1 MVPHGMSVV
10 LNAPSVYRFTGE
22 AAPERHLEGAQF
34 LGADTRGASA
44 GDAGQIVAKK
54 LIELMRAV
62 NFPNGL
68 NAVGYT
74 EADADTLADRA
85 FPQQRVIK
93 NAPRDVT
100 KASLA
105 ELFKGAMRYW

>member
-1 MVPHGMSVV
+1 
-10 LNAPSVYRFTGE
+10 
-22 AAPERHLEGAQF
+22 
-34 LGADTRGASA
+34 
-44 GDAGQIVAKK
+44 
-54 LIELMRAV
+54 MRAV
-62 NFPNGL
+62 HFPNGL

-74 EADADTLADRA
+74 EADAETLADRA

-105 ELFKGAMRYW
+105 ELFKGAMKYW

>member
-22 AAPERHLEGAQF
+22 AAPERHLEAARF
-34 LGADTRGASA
+34 LGADTRGADA
-44 GDAGQIVAKK
+44 KDAGEIVAAK
-54 LIELMRAV
+54 LIEMMRAV

-74 EADADTLADRA
+74 DADAESLAERA

-100 KASLA
+100 KSSLA
-105 ELFKGAMRYW
+105 ELFKGAMKYW